1 MHLSSKDILADLVID
16 ALTEGPCTGFEI
28 ARILEHDFEV
38 SLRGREGAL
47 YAELLRLERG
57 GFVEG
62 KWVGEQTERRR
73 HYRLPVLVDLNA
85 LTAPMPQSPE
95 NDPLEIGPP
104 EDDPLEIGPPED
116 DPLEI
121 GE

>member
-57 GFVEG
+57 GFVLG
-62 KWVGEQTERRR
+62 DWVGEETERRR

-85 LTAPMPQSPE
+85 LTAPMP
-95 NDPLEIGPP
+95 GTP
-104 EDDPLEIGPPED
+104 EDGSPDDGSPDDGVQETGPQEM
-116 DPLEI
+116 E
-121 GE
+121 E